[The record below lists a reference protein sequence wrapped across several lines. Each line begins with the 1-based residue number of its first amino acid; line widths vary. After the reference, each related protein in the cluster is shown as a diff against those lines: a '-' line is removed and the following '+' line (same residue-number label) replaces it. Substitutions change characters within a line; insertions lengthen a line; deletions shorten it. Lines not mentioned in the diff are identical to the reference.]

1 MAVRFDAAARRAID
15 LAMTEVEN
23 RGHASLDSI
32 HLLLGLI
39 QTPDTAVTRAAS
51 ALGVSHET
59 LKQEAQ
65 SMLRVGKGSGAMAT
79 VEVAGRTE
87 EILQRASVISAERGA
102 DVVTDLD
109 IFIALAERDDT
120 AASRTVRKLGLTAER
135 LTGARAAAS
144 TGRTPPAGSKPVSP
158 RASGEMRSMNVP
170 ASPQTRVGIGY
181 DSHRFVEGGPLRLGG
196 ISIPYA
202 LHLAGHSDGDAVAHA
217 LTDAVLGAVALGDIG
232 EMFSDADPANKG
244 RDSTGMLATAVARVR
259 AAGWTVQQVDVAIV
273 AESPK
278 ISEHRPAMAAA
289 LAGALGVETTAI
301 SIKGKSNEGMGW
313 IGRGEGIA
321 CLAVATLVS
330 ASRGSA

>member
-15 LAMTEVEN
+15 LAMIEVEN

-39 QTPDTAVTRAAS
+39 QTPDTAVTRVAS

-65 SMLRVGKGSGAMAT
+65 SLLRVGTGSGAMAT

-87 EILQRASVISAERGA
+87 EILQRASVISSERGA

-109 IFIALAERDDT
+109 IFIAVAERDDT
-120 AASRTVRKLGLTAER
+120 AASRVVRKLGLTAER
-135 LTGARAAAS
+135 LHGARAAATAGQS
-144 TGRTPPAGSKPVSP
+144 SATVTRPASP
-158 RASGEMRSMNVP
+158 RASGEMRAMNLP
-170 ASPQTRVGIGY
+170 AAAQTRVGLGY
-181 DSHRFVEGGPLRLGG
+181 DSHRFVDGGPLRLGG
-196 ISIPYA
+196 ISIPHPS
-202 LHLAGHSDGDAVAHA
+202 HLAGHSDGDAVAHA
-217 LTDAVLGAVALGDIG
+217 LTDAVLGAAALGDIG
-232 EMFSDADPANKG
+232 EMFSDADPANMG
-244 RDSTGMLATAVARVR
+244 RDSIEMLVAAVARVR
-259 AAGWTVQQVDVAIV
+259 ASGWNVQQVDVAIV
-273 AESPK
+273 AETPR

-289 LAGALGVETTAI
+289 LAGALGVDATAV

-330 ASRGSA
+330 ASRGVA